1 MRDMLEGT
9 VLGTRLTPHVVAA
22 LLLPI
27 SLSWGCSTSTS
38 IWQPTA
44 DEESAGID
52 ARLLQ
57 VESSQRGH
65 EIWLEALREMLEH
78 EKFKHLPKTLSDA
91 QILELINA
99 SLRDVAALETALDH
113 IESDLVAFHVR
124 YREHPESRE
133 IEMQVDSTR
142 KLIRALLNGETLPSL
157 TVAEPPVTCPGTS
170 QWNGRGC
177 TTARI
182 SPARPFHR

>member
-1 MRDMLEGT
+1 MPGSYRS
-9 VLGTRLTPHVVAA
+9 
-22 LLLPI
+22 
-27 SLSWGCSTSTS
+27 SLARGATNFGLKPCARCSST
-38 IWQPTA
+38 T
-44 DEESAGID
+44 
-52 ARLLQ
+52 
-57 VESSQRGH
+57 
-65 EIWLEALREMLEH
+65 
-78 EKFKHLPKTLSDA
+78 FKHLPKTLSDA

-124 YREHPESRE
+124 HRQHPESRE

-142 KLIRALLNGETLPSL
+142 KLIRALLNGETLPSM